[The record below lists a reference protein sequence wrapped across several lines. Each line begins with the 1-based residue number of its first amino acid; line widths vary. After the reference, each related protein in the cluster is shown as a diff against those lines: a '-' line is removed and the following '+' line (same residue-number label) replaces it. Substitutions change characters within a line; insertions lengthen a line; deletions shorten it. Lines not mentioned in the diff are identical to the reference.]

1 MTRSLRPIGSRASS
15 VGNPVDM
22 SQTARPTG
30 SRAGSAVRGVL
41 GLVGGLVRLVTGLFA
56 TILVVHIVLAVLGA
70 NPENTVTRLVAL
82 AADALTLG
90 LRDLFLLGDPTVQVI
105 VSYGLPALVWLLVGA
120 VVVGILRLLGRPRSG
135 LA

>member
-1 MTRSLRPIGSRASS
+1 
-15 VGNPVDM
+15 M

-30 SRAGSAVRGVL
+30 SRAGSAARGVL
-41 GLVGGLVRLVTGLFA
+41 GLVGGVVRLVTGLFA
-56 TILVVHIVLAVLGA
+56 TILVVHVVLRVLGA
-70 NPENTVTRLVAL
+70 NPDNTVSQLVA
-82 AADALTLG
+82 AGADGLTLG
-90 LRDLFLLGDPTVQVI
+90 LRDLFVLGDPTVQVI